1 MIDWLQ
7 AQDHLFL
14 SGITPEE
21 PVILALFPK
30 ERGTCIHVHTTGDLP
45 EEARS
50 AVQAAMDHNPDLSL
64 GFLLNPGGTKND
76 EIKFCRALFY
86 EDDGPA
92 PLEEKLSQWEH
103 CGLPRPSMQ
112 LWTGGKSVHNYWFL
126 REPCSTAA
134 FTAGQKLLFK
144 HVESCLTGVKVDT
157 SLSKPCQV
165 LRLAGGVHPKTG
177 EQSKVMST
185 TGELFELQQ
194 LMALVRPAE
203 TQAAAEV
210 ADEDLPHAKKGR
222 HYERMTALEK
232 RQVVQE
238 ALRFCPEREAAGSGT
253 YEVAR
258 DVLAAMVHE
267 FGPDIAVEISR
278 GANWSQQHWDI
289 KKVAMSLVDAPENRK
304 TIWHL
309 FKEAQRKGWICP
321 WPLER
326 EVRNKE
332 NENEN
337 DPLIKELR
345 QRSYWQWAEAR
356 AAAFTLSSVFPQ
368 KLADLLGDRARAF
381 PVSDMAL
388 LAPFMTTLASVLGKR
403 YWVQV
408 ATGWKEPCI
417 FWMGTV
423 APAGSKKTPVAN
435 QFLWPLEH
443 RDSEGQA
450 EYKVKMKEWR
460 SGPGDTAPPNF
471 PRQRVVMDATLE
483 ALCSLLNR
491 DDIPG
496 VVSFHDEL
504 ASFIGSMDKYRRNA
518 SDRAAWLSMWSGG
531 GINILRKGSEP
542 ILISKTAVSLF
553 GAIQQDKLT
562 DLLHGDDAAA
572 KSGDGFWSRFLWVSP
587 PYVKPRVMRDGLE
600 INQELLELVDLLDS
614 MSPQQVEVVKL
625 SDGAWEVFEETA
637 NRFTEEAENTY
648 ASRSA
653 FLMKMHGY
661 LARSAGLLWA
671 LDHVCNGNEMRT
683 IGDKGPITR
692 EVMERAAVLCQ
703 FFLNQFDVL
712 APQVGGGDL
721 PGWVVKVIELAKTR
735 ETKKVTARD
744 LVTRR
749 WCESGAEAKEKLQ
762 KLVSDYGLG
771 RLLKTP
777 RADQVWWELPDAVY
791 GDC

>member
-7 AQDHLFL
+7 AQDHVLL
-14 SGITPEE
+14 SGIAPDE
-21 PVILALFPK
+21 PLILALFPK
-30 ERGTCIHVHTTGDLP
+30 ERGTCIHVHTTGSLP
-45 EEARS
+45 DDARS
-50 AVQAAMDHNPDLSL
+50 AVEAAMAHNPDLSL
-64 GFLLNPGGTKND
+64 GYLVNPGGTKND
-76 EIKFCRALFY
+76 EIKFCRGLFY

-92 PLEEKLSQWEH
+92 TLEEKLAQWEV
-103 CGLPRPSMQ
+103 CGLPRPSLQ
-112 LWTGGKSVHNYWFL
+112 TWTGGKSVHNYWFL
-126 REPCSTAA
+126 REPCSTTA
-134 FTAGQKLLFK
+134 FTAAQKLLFA
-144 HVESCLTGVKVDT
+144 HVERNLTGVKVDT

-165 LRLAGGVHPKTG
+165 LRLAGGTHPKTG
-177 EQSKVMST
+177 ELSKVMTT

-203 TQAAAEV
+203 SGQPSEV
-210 ADEDLPHAKKGR
+210 DDEDLPHAKRGL
-222 HYERMTALEK
+222 HYERMTALQK
-232 RQVVQE
+232 RQVVTE
-238 ALRFCPEREAAGSGT
+238 ALRFCPEREAPGSGT
-253 YEVAR
+253 YEAAR
-258 DVLAAMVHE
+258 DVLAAAVHE
-267 FGPDIAVEISR
+267 FGPDLAVEMAKAA
-278 GANWSQQHWDI
+278 GWSQQHWDI
-289 KKVAMSLVDAPENRK
+289 KKVAFSLIDAPEHRK

-309 FKEAQRKGWICP
+309 FRMAQQKGWVCP

-326 EVRNKE
+326 EVRIKGDE
-332 NENEN
+332 NG
-337 DPLIKELR
+337 DDALIKELR

-368 KLADLLGDRARAF
+368 KLADLLGERAQAF

-443 RDSEGQA
+443 RDSEAQKKYKA
-450 EYKVKMKEWR
+450 ELKDWKACGGMT
-460 SGPGDTAPPNF
+460 PPPNY
-471 PRQRVVMDATLE
+471 PRQRVVQDTTLE

-491 DDIPG
+491 EDVPG

-504 ASFIGSMDKYRRNA
+504 AGFIGSMDKYRRNA

-587 PYVKPRVMRDGLE
+587 PYVKPRVMRQGLE
-600 INQELLELVDLLDS
+600 INQELLDLVDLLDA
-614 MSPQQVEVVKL
+614 MGPQQVEVVEL

-637 NRFTEEAENTY
+637 NRFTDEAESTY

-671 LDHVCNGNEMRT
+671 LDHVCGGNEMRT
-683 IGDKGPITR
+683 IGDMGPISR

-721 PGWVVKVIELAKTR
+721 PGWVVKVVELAKTR
-735 ETKKVTARD
+735 ETGKVTARD
-744 LVTRR
+744 LVTKK
-749 WCESGAEAKEKLQ
+749 WAESGAEAKGMLQ
-762 KLVSDYGLG
+762 KLVSDYKLG
-771 RLLKTP
+771 RMLQAP
-777 RADQVWWELPDAVY
+777 RKDQVWWELREVN
-791 GDC
+791 C

>member
-7 AQDHLFL
+7 AQDHIFL
-14 SGITPEE
+14 SGILPEE
-21 PVILALFPK
+21 PVVLALFPK
-30 ERGTCIHVHTTGDLP
+30 VRGTCIHVHTTGELP
-45 EEARS
+45 ADARETVEANMAR
-50 AVQAAMDHNPDLSL
+50 NPDLSL
-64 GFLLNPGGTKND
+64 GFLLNPGGTKNE

-92 PLEEKLSQWEH
+92 SLEEKLSQWEH
-103 CGLPRPSMQ
+103 CGMPRPSMQ

-194 LMALVRPAE
+194 LMALVKPVE
-203 TQAAAEV
+203 AAPV
-210 ADEDLPHAKKGR
+210 VSDEELPHAKRGR
-222 HYERMTALEK
+222 HYERMTATEK
-232 RQVVQE
+232 QQVVQE

-253 YEVAR
+253 YEAAR

-267 FGPDIAVEISR
+267 FGPDVACQLAR
-278 GANWSQQHWDI
+278 NAAWSQQHWDI
-289 KKVAMSLVDAPENRK
+289 KKVALSLVDAPEHRK
-304 TIWHL
+304 TVWHV
-309 FKEAQRKGWICP
+309 FKEGQRRGWVCP
-321 WPLER
+321 WPMER
-326 EVRNKE
+326 EVRNKKD
-332 NENEN
+332 ENEN
-337 DPLIKELR
+337 DSLVKELR

-356 AAAFTLSSVFPQ
+356 AAAFTLSSVFP
-368 KLADLLGDRARAF
+368 KRLAELLGQRANAF
-381 PVSDMAL
+381 PVSDTAL

-443 RDSEGQA
+443 RDAEAQKAYKSELKAFKHQNPEDRQQA
-450 EYKVKMKEWR
+450 PEL
-460 SGPGDTAPPNF
+460 

-504 ASFIGSMDKYRRNA
+504 SGFIGSMDKYRRNA

-531 GINILRKGSEP
+531 GVNILRKGSEP

-587 PYVKPRVMRDGLE
+587 PYVKPVVRRDGLE
-600 INQELLELVDLLDS
+600 INQELLEVVDLLDS
-614 MSPQQVEVVKL
+614 MGPQQVEVVQL
-625 SDGAWEVFEETA
+625 SDGAWEVFEEMA

-671 LDHVCNGNEMRT
+671 LDHVCNGNSMRT
-683 IGDKGPITR
+683 IGDKGPISR
-692 EVMERAAVLCQ
+692 EVMERAVLLCQ

-721 PGWVVKVIELAKTR
+721 PGWVVKVVELAKTR
-735 ETKKVTARD
+735 ETRRVTARD
-744 LVTRR
+744 LVTKK
-749 WCESGAEAKEKLQ
+749 WADSGTEAKEMLQ
-762 KLVSDYGLG
+762 KLVGDYHLG

-777 RADQVWWELPDAVY
+777 REDQTWWELEQV
-791 GDC
+791 G

>member
-14 SGITPEE
+14 SGIEPEE

-30 ERGTCIHVHTTGDLP
+30 ERGTCIHVPTVGSLP
-45 EEARS
+45 ADARS
-50 AVQAAMDHNPDLSL
+50 KVEAVMGRNTDLSL

-86 EDDGPA
+86 EDDGSA
-92 PLEEKLSQWEH
+92 PLEEKLAQWEV

-126 REPCSTAA
+126 RQPCSTTA
-134 FTAGQKLLFK
+134 FTAAQKMLFK
-144 HVESCLTGVKVDT
+144 HVESCLEGVKVDT
-157 SLSKPCQV
+157 TLSKPCQV

-177 EQSKVMST
+177 EQSRVMST
-185 TGELFELQQ
+185 TGERFELPQ

-203 TQAAAEV
+203 SVLRSEPS
-210 ADEDLPHAKKGR
+210 DEELPHAQRGK
-222 HYERMTALEK
+222 HYERMTAVEK

-238 ALRFCPEREAAGSGT
+238 ALRFCPEREAPGSGT
-253 YEVAR
+253 YEAAR

-267 FGPDIAVEISR
+267 FGPDVAAELAKAA
-278 GANWSQQHWDI
+278 GWGQQHWEL
-289 KKVAMSLVDAPENRK
+289 KRVAMSLVDAPEHRK

-309 FKEAQRKGWICP
+309 FREAQRKGWVCP

-326 EVRNKE
+326 EVRSKE
-332 NENEN
+332 SENEN
-337 DPLIKELR
+337 DPLVKELR

-356 AAAFTLSSVFPQ
+356 AAAFTLSSVFP
-368 KLADLLGDRARAF
+368 KELADLLVDRARAF
-381 PVSDMAL
+381 PVSENAL
-388 LAPFMTTLASVLGKR
+388 LAPFITTLASVLGKR

-408 ATGWKEPCI
+408 AKGWKEPCI

-435 QFLWPLEH
+435 QFLWPLEQ
-443 RDSEGQA
+443 RDRA
-450 EYKVKMKEWR
+450 EYEAYREKLREWKA
-460 SGPGDTAPPNF
+460 GPGDKAPPNY

-491 DDIPG
+491 DDVPG

-504 ASFIGSMDKYRRNA
+504 SGFIGSMDKYRRNA

-531 GINILRKGSEP
+531 AINILRKGSEP
-542 ILISKTAVSLF
+542 IRISKTAVSLF

-562 DLLHGDDAAA
+562 DLLHGDDATAR
-572 KSGDGFWSRFLWVSP
+572 SGDGFWSRFLWVSP
-587 PYVKPRVMRDGLE
+587 PYVKPRVMRDGVE
-600 INQELLELVDLLDS
+600 INQELLKLVDLLDS
-614 MSPQQVEVVKL
+614 MGTQQTIVVDL
-625 SDGAWEVFEETA
+625 SDGAWEVFEQTA

-661 LARSAGLLWA
+661 LARAAGLLWA
-671 LDHVCNGNEMRT
+671 LDHVCAGNEMRT
-683 IGDKGPITR
+683 IGDRGPISR
-692 EVMERAAVLCQ
+692 EVMERATVLCQ

-712 APQVGGGDL
+712 APQVGGGEL
-721 PGWVVKVIELAKTR
+721 PGWVVKVVELAKTR
-735 ETKKVTARD
+735 ENHQVTARD
-744 LVTRR
+744 LVRR
-749 WCESGAEAKEKLQ
+749 KWAGSGEEAKGMLQ
-762 KLVSDYGLG
+762 KLVGDYGLG
-771 RLLKTP
+771 RLLKSP
-777 RADQVWWELPDAVY
+777 RADQVWWELPA
-791 GDC
+791 

>member
-14 SGITPEE
+14 SGIAPED
-21 PVILALFPK
+21 PVVLALFPK
-30 ERGTCIHVHTTGDLP
+30 GGGDCIHIRTTGDLP
-45 EEARS
+45 EAVRQDVERKLARD
-50 AVQAAMDHNPDLSL
+50 ANLSL
-64 GFLLNPGGTKND
+64 GFVINPGGTKNR
-76 EIKFCRALFY
+76 EIEFCRALFY

-92 PLEEKLSQWEH
+92 ELEEKLQQWEV
-103 CGLPRPSMQ
+103 CGLPRPSLQ
-112 LWTGGKSVHNYWFL
+112 TWTGGKSVHNYWFL
-126 REPCSTAA
+126 RKPCSTAA

-144 HVESCLTGVKVDT
+144 HVEGCLTGVKIDR

-165 LRLAGGVHPKTG
+165 MRLAGGVHPSTG
-177 EQSKVMST
+177 GVAKIMAA
-185 TGELFELQQ
+185 TGELFELPQ
-194 LMALVRPAE
+194 LMALVRPQQE
-203 TQAAAEV
+203 TPAAEID
-210 ADEDLPHAKKGR
+210 DEDLPHAKRGK
-222 HYERMTALEK
+222 HYERMTASEK
-232 RQVVQE
+232 RTVCQE
-238 ALRFCPEREAAGSGT
+238 ALRFCPERGEPGSST
-253 YEVAR
+253 YESAR
-258 DVLAAMVHE
+258 DILAALVHE
-267 FGPDIAVEISR
+267 WGPDIACQMAAAV
-278 GANWSQQHWDI
+278 GWSQQHWEI
-289 KKVAMSLVDAPENRK
+289 ERVAASLVDAPEHRK
-304 TIWHL
+304 QVWHL
-309 FKEAQRKGWICP
+309 FKEAQRKGWVCP

-326 EVRNKE
+326 EVKTHKTE
-332 NENEN
+332 NED
-337 DPLIKELR
+337 DPLLKELR
-345 QRSYWQWAEAR
+345 QQSYWQWAEAR
-356 AAAFTLSSVFPQ
+356 SSAFTLSSVFPE
-368 KLADLLGDRARAF
+368 KLARLLVDRAQAF
-381 PVSDMAL
+381 PVSETAL
-388 LAPFMTTLASVLGKR
+388 LAPFITTLASVLGKR

-443 RDSEGQA
+443 RDAEDQKRYKQELK
-450 EYKVKMKEWR
+450 EYKQQSPDER
-460 SGPGDTAPPNF
+460 GEAPQY

-504 ASFIGSMDKYRRNA
+504 AAFIGSMDKYRRNA

-542 ILISKTAVSLF
+542 ILISKTSVSLF

-587 PYVKPRVMRDGLE
+587 PYVKPVVRRDGLE
-600 INQELLELVDLLDS
+600 INGELLELVDLLDALH
-614 MSPQQVEVVKL
+614 PQQTVVVEL
-625 SDGAWEVFEETA
+625 SDGAWEVFEEMA

-671 LDHVCNGNEMRT
+671 LDHVCRGNSMRT
-683 IGDKGPITR
+683 LGDQGPVTR
-692 EVMERAAVLCQ
+692 DVMERAVLLCQ

-721 PGWVVKVIELAKTR
+721 PGWVVKIVEKAKTS
-735 ETKKVTARD
+735 ETQRVTARE
-744 LVTRR
+744 LVRCK
-749 WCESGAEAKEKLQ
+749 WAESGADAREKLE
-762 KLVSDYGLG
+762 KLVNDYGLG
-771 RLLKTP
+771 RLVRTP
-777 RADQVWWELPDAVY
+777 RSDQVWWEMAS
-791 GDC
+791 